1 MKQVCKNIF
10 PALILGFSLL
20 LRPALAEEQQVTPS
34 DVYVKVQQL
43 NEGLVS
49 LLRQKSTSRYAI
61 QLNREVLKNQIRP
74 RHVYQMV
81 LDIELKLTEVMRA
94 NGVEAPRTNLI
105 SVRPYAPRDVSNLLE
120 KLRSRI
126 DRLLAYYQAE
136 KSTPN
141 APPVSPREPVDVFYS
156 LERMERFLLKMGAP
170 ATQPGHVLR
179 RAVAIA
185 YVAEKLC
192 KLPSCQNIVRKD
204 VHVQDLIIPVHVYQ
218 ETYRFINALHFFV
231 KKYNIDLP
239 GGVVVLRPEKEM
251 ITPAQ
256 VNKLMGIALA
266 DTIGVAQYGADL
278 KEVELPVFNPE
289 AFPRHVWRE
298 INYARRLIAV
308 MNAE

>member
-1 MKQVCKNIF
+1 M
-10 PALILGFSLL
+10 ILGLGLFMG
-20 LRPALAEEQQVTPS
+20 PAQAEEVTPS
-34 DVYVKVQQL
+34 EVYIKVQEL
-43 NEGLVS
+43 NEGLVA
-49 LLRQKSTSRYAI
+49 LLRQKSASRYAI
-61 QLNREVLKNQIRP
+61 QLNREVQKHEIRP

-81 LDIELKLTEVMRA
+81 LDIESKLTEVMRA
-94 NGVEAPRTNLI
+94 NGVEAPRTNRI
-105 SVRPYAPRDVSNLLE
+105 SVRPYAPRDVSNLLD

-136 KSTPN
+136 KPSPDG
-141 APPVSPREPVDVFYS
+141 PSVSARQPVDVFYS

-185 YVAEKLC
+185 HVAEKLC
-192 KLPSCQNIVRKD
+192 TRPSCQNIVRKD
-204 VHVQDLIIPVHVYQ
+204 VSVQDLIIPVHVYQ
-218 ETYRFINALHFFV
+218 ETYRFIDTLHHFV

-239 GGVVVLRPEKEM
+239 GGVVALRPESEM

-256 VNKLMGIALA
+256 VNKLMGMALA

-278 KEVELPVFNPE
+278 KAVELPVFNPE

-308 MNAE
+308 MNRE